1 MRQWAAILGALL
13 MFTLTGCA
21 REEPGQRLTAVG
33 IDTCT
38 GVVTD
43 YFTRGDGEAFADCIE
58 VDTGDGGPL
67 LFTLPE
73 AGTPGVDAEVGI
85 GDTIRLESDGGDE
98 AYRLVRSLEVTEAR
112 SVQKEPP
119 ALTVSVGE
127 KTRAEAGKGSSSWS
141 YSDGRGGGCSIESCA
156 ASPCCGRRSR
166 PCLCPPPSCPTTPP
180 SGSTCNSTVRRT
192 AWRRPTGAETA
203 GDSPTRRASASPPS
217 STKHP
222 AASTLSCRTS
232 TASTKSTP
240 VGTKAPRA
248 GAAQPGTPSAQSCRH
263 IIPKTLQIAGNIK
276 YPAIKAG
283 TGLRP
288 NSRSPV
294 SISIFPT
301 TLQVYPTAA
310 APCGSAGPPPPG
322 RSCRWP

>member
-98 AYRLVRSLEVTEAR
+98 AYRLIRSLEVTEAR
-112 SVQKEPP
+112 SVLKEPP

-127 KTRAEAGKGSSSWS
+127 KTRVEAGKGSSSWS

-156 ASPCCGRRSR
+156 ASP
-166 PCLCPPPSCPTTPP
+166 LLWAEIPSLPLSPAELPHDTPLRVYLQFDRAP
-180 SGSTCNSTVRRT
+180 DSLEAAYWSGDCRGQSDAESVSLPALLDETSGCFYIELPDVNCIYEIHARWDEGPEGWGGT
-192 AWRRPTGAETA
+192 AWYAFRTEL
-203 GDSPTRRASASPPS
+203 
-217 STKHP
+217 P
-222 AASTLSCRTS
+222 AYN
-232 TASTKSTP
+232 P
-240 VGTKAPRA
+240 
-248 GAAQPGTPSAQSCRH
+248 
-263 IIPKTLQIAGNIK
+263 
-276 YPAIKAG
+276 
-283 TGLRP
+283 
-288 NSRSPV
+288 
-294 SISIFPT
+294 
-301 TLQVYPTAA
+301 
-310 APCGSAGPPPPG
+310 
-322 RSCRWP
+322 